1 MSLSVESS
9 KKRVR
14 RPNKTFPSDTPPE
27 DVATYHLCEKHE
39 LYSLHNCP
47 RCVVEKREATMLA
60 RHGVK
65 SALHSKGIMEKKN
78 ATSLERYQT
87 IHASQTEEVKQKT
100 IQTNKERY
108 GVEHSLQS
116 KEIRQKG
123 SATMMEKYGVEHATQ
138 NKEVLAKCVA
148 TYVRKFGVE
157 NPLQSKVILE
167 KRKKTNME
175 RYHTE
180 EVFQNKEMQQ
190 RIQNTMMERYDVV
203 NPLQNKEILARK
215 DATCLARYG
224 NSVIMHVPELFEKKT
239 INSFARKPLILPSGA
254 IMYYQGYEDV
264 AIKALLEDY
273 KEDDIENDVKKMPE
287 CKYTW
292 DGKLHRYYPDIYLPK
307 DRKIIEVKSDYT
319 YLLQRA
325 LNQAKRESVIQQ
337 GYSFEFW
344 ICDKQAVLYKTA
356 GWERD
361 EDVPWYKLKRISRM
375 VAVDAVD
382 AVDAD
387 DADDIEKNE

>member
-1 MSLSVESS
+1 MSVVVESS

-14 RPNKTFPSDTPPE
+14 RPNKTFPSNAPPE
-27 DVATYHLCEKHE
+27 DVLMYHVCEKHE

-65 SALHSKGIMEKKN
+65 AALHSKGIMERKN

-138 NKEVLAKCVA
+138 NKEVLARRVE
-148 TYVRKFGVE
+148 TNISRFGVE
-157 NPLQSKVILE
+157 APLQSKVILE

-175 RYHTE
+175 RYQTE
-180 EVFQNKEMQQ
+180 EVLQNKEMRE
-190 RIQNTMMERYDVV
+190 RIHNTMMERYHVG
-203 NPLQNKEILARK
+203 NPLQNKEIIARK

-239 INSFARKPLILPSGA
+239 INSFARKAMTLPSGA

-292 DGKLHRYYPDIYLPK
+292 DGKIHRYYPDIYLPK
-307 DRKIIEVKSDYT
+307 ERKIIEVKSDYT

-325 LNQAKRESVIQQ
+325 LNQAKRESVVQQ

-344 ICDKQAVLYKTA
+344 ICDKKAVLYKTA

-361 EDVPWYKLKRISRM
+361 EDVPWYKFKRISKM
-375 VAVDAVD
+375 DSDAVD
-382 AVDAD
+382 
-387 DADDIEKNE
+387 ENMKE